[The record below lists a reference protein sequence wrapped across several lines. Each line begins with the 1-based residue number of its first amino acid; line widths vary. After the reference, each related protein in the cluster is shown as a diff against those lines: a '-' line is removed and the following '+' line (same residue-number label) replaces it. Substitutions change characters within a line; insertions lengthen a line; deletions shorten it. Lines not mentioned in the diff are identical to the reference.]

1 MTVLILADERDPQ
14 ADYMVGTLS
23 ERGVALCRIDTAW
36 FPAQLSVTATLRGG
50 QWCGRL
56 TTPAHAVD
64 LEAVTAVW
72 FRSPTAYQFPAQWSS
87 TERRHSANEAKFG
100 LGGVLMSLPALW
112 VNHPTRIAEAGYK
125 PLQLTTA
132 AQVGMSVPGTLV
144 TNDAH
149 EVRAFA
155 MTAPDGLIAKTF
167 GAPTIVEQGTRKV
180 AFTRRV
186 SDDGLADLAGVEH
199 TAHQFQCWL
208 PKAYDVRVVAVG
220 GRLFAVAIRADSR
233 DGHLDFRRDYD
244 ACRYDLVDLPPG
256 LAGMIARLMKHFG
269 LIYGAL
275 DFVVDVDG
283 TWWFLEINPGG
294 QFGWLEKAT
303 GAPITAALA
312 DLLATTE
319 DVR

>member
-14 ADYMVGTLS
+14 ADYMVGQLTA
-23 ERGVALCRIDTAW
+23 RGVSLCRVDTGW
-36 FPAQLSVTATLRGG
+36 FPSQLSVTATLRGG

-56 TTPAHAVD
+56 TTPAHTAD
-64 LEAVTAVW
+64 LEAITAVW
-72 FRSPTAYQFPAQWSS
+72 FRSPTAYQFSAEWSP
-87 TERRHSANEAKFG
+87 TERQHSAGEAKFG
-100 LGGVLMSLPALW
+100 LGGVLMSLPATW
-112 VNHPTRIAEAGYK
+112 VNHPTRIADASYK
-125 PLQLTTA
+125 PLQLTAA

-155 MTAPDGLIAKTF
+155 TTAAEGLIAKTF
-167 GAPTIVEQGTRKV
+167 GAPTIIEEGKRKV

-186 SDDGLADLAGVEH
+186 SDGDLADLAGVER
-199 TAHQFQCWL
+199 TAHQFQHWL
-208 PKAYDVRVVAVG
+208 PKAHDVRVVAVG
-220 GRLFAVAIRADSR
+220 SQLFAVAIHADSG

-244 ACRYDLVDLPPG
+244 ACRYELVELPPG
-256 LAGMIARLMKHFG
+256 MADMIDRFMKHFG

-283 TWWFLEINPGG
+283 TWWFLEVNPGG
-294 QFGWLEKAT
+294 QFGWLEKET
-303 GAPITAALA
+303 RAPITAALA
-312 DLLATTE
+312 DLLAARE